1 MSTTAYAMPLHSVP
15 NAPPNNKA
23 RFAALLAMREATRS
37 AFDRAMSVPRSAF
50 RWAMSL
56 FQRWADATAG
66 VGVFTWLGQQTRNV
80 TTLVRATGIVPVAV
94 AVLST
99 PPVSAIATRMA
110 RLAGTGLVR
119 AASAAWSGLKTVLAR
134 CGNTGSRITQ
144 GLTHAGANVAG
155 AVRAA
160 ALHPIMV
167 PIAHALRA
175 TVALVRPISQGF
187 VAHRLLGLLV
197 PILWLRTLIG
207 LLVMPLL
214 VDTGLAHGVRDQVST
229 PPAEP
234 NTKASNG
241 NSRGAHSDTDDS
253 HVTGNKDSD
262 GNHEGLLIDALTTPL
277 PSEVPKP
284 TNGSHPTQGADE
296 DQSLNRAARRAQQR
310 EDAQA
315 KRLRR

>member
-23 RFAALLAMREATRS
+23 RFASLLAIREAANN
-37 AFDRAMSVPRSAF
+37 AFDKAMSVPRSAF

-66 VGVFTWLGQQTRNV
+66 VGVFTWLGQQSRNV
-80 TTLVRATGIVPVAV
+80 TTLIRAAGIVPVAV

-99 PPVSAIATRMA
+99 PPAAAAVT
-110 RLAGTGLVR
+110 RLARFAGNGLVR
-119 AASAAWSGLKTVLAR
+119 AASATWSGLTALMAR
-134 CGNTGSRITQ
+134 CGTTGTRITQ
-144 GLTHAGANVAG
+144 GLAHAGANIVG
-155 AVRAA
+155 MVRAA
-160 ALHPIMV
+160 AKHPIMV

-175 TVALVRPISQGF
+175 TLALVRPISQGF

-214 VDTGLAHGVRDQVST
+214 VDTGLAKGVRDLVNT
-229 PPAEP
+229 TPAEQ
-234 NTKASNG
+234 TTSNG
-241 NSRGAHSDTDDS
+241 NGGGPHTRSEDS
-253 HVTGNKDSD
+253 PVTGNKGSD
-262 GNHEGLLIDALTTPL
+262 GNHDGLLIDGLTTPL
-277 PSEVPKP
+277 PTEVPKS
-284 TNGSHPTQGADE
+284 TNGSHPTEGADE

-315 KRLRR
+315 KRSRR